1 MSDFTGAGGA
11 AYMSNRMD
19 WETPQELFDQL
30 DAEFHFTMDAAS
42 SDANHKCPK
51 YFTAENSAFN
61 HAWGGG
67 DGFLQ
72 SAIRQS
78 DPGVGTQMQYGGQPQ
93 RHSRR
98 HAATSPHRY
107 SMVPTVHSQPCG
119 GQVPQRPTPVRD
131 ERHTGR
137 PGAIPQHDRRNA
149 HRRKM
154 KEGENAWLDVD
165 TCSS

>member
-11 AYMSNRMD
+11 AYMSNRMN

-30 DAEFHFTMDAAS
+30 DAEFHFTPPAARS
-42 SDANHKCPK
+42 APNPK
-51 YFTAENSAFN
+51 PQTPQTAADPASAP
-61 HAWGGG
+61 ARRGG
-67 DGFLQ
+67 DGILQ
-72 SAIRQS
+72 SSIRQ
-78 DPGVGTQMQYGGQPQ
+78 GNRGMGAQMQRRSQPQ
-93 RHSRR
+93 RHPRR
-98 HAATSPHRY
+98 HAPARSHRHTL
-107 SMVPTVHSQPCG
+107 VPTIHSQPCG

-154 KEGENAWLDVD
+154 KEGER
-165 TCSS
+165 

>member
-19 WETPQELFDQL
+19 WETPTDLFSKL
-30 DAEFHFTMDAAS
+30 DDEFHFTLDAAS
-42 SDANHKCPK
+42 SATNHKCQK
-51 YFTAENSAFN
+51 YYTAEDSAFD
-61 HAWGGG
+61 HEWGGG
-67 DGFLQ
+67 DGILQ
-72 SAIRQS
+72 SAIRQ
-78 DPGVGTQMQYGGQPQ
+78 GNRGMGAQMQRRSQPQ
-93 RHSRR
+93 RHPRR
-98 HAATSPHRY
+98 HAPARSHRHTL
-107 SMVPTVHSQPCG
+107 VPTIHSQPCG

-154 KEGENAWLDVD
+154 KEGER
-165 TCSS
+165 

>member
-19 WETPQELFDQL
+19 WETPTDLFSKL
-30 DAEFHFTMDAAS
+30 DDEFHFTLDAAS
-42 SDANHKCPK
+42 SATNHKCQK
-51 YFTAENSAFN
+51 YYTAEDSAFD
-61 HAWGGG
+61 HEWGG
-67 DGFLQ
+67 DGILQ
-72 SAIRQS
+72 SAIRQ
-78 DPGVGTQMQYGGQPQ
+78 GNRGMGAQMQRRSQPQ
-93 RHSRR
+93 RHPRR
-98 HAATSPHRY
+98 HAPARSHRHTL
-107 SMVPTVHSQPCG
+107 VPTIHSQPCG

-154 KEGENAWLDVD
+154 KEGER
-165 TCSS
+165 

>member
-11 AYMSNRMD
+11 AYMSNRMN

-30 DAEFHFTMDAAS
+30 DAEFHFTLDAAS

-61 HAWGGG
+61 HEWGGG
-67 DGFLQ
+67 EGILQ
-72 SAIRQS
+72 SAIRQ
-78 DPGVGTQMQYGGQPQ
+78 GNRGMGAQMQRRSQPQ
-93 RHSRR
+93 RHPRR
-98 HAATSPHRY
+98 HAPARSHRHTL
-107 SMVPTVHSQPCG
+107 VPTIHPQPCG
-119 GQVPQRPTPVRD
+119 GQVPQRPTSVRD

-137 PGAIPQHDRRNA
+137 PGTIPQHDRRNA

-154 KEGENAWLDVD
+154 KEGEK
-165 TCSS
+165 